1 LVVGLGLLGCSSDD
15 DTRVVGL
22 ANTPS
27 AEPSGAAG
35 APGTTDDPSAP
46 ATGEPSTGD
55 GAPGDGAAGSGG
67 NAAGA
72 ASRFVLASITI
83 DADGN
88 RVSYAQLVDHL
99 SGDFDNSRA
108 IEAPGNATFLAR
120 GSDFFYGLAEAP
132 TWVRYSTQGGSFAE
146 TGRLSFA
153 NFGLT
158 YMDFSNVIV
167 DADTAVSVLTSQAV
181 AVVWN
186 PTTMS
191 VVGTIDLSH
200 LVRAGYSL
208 EAWTVVAHDGLVY
221 VPGRWAD
228 WEGGEILQRMSLTVL
243 DPATLSV
250 VAVAEDER
258 CGAGGQVTFDS
269 RGYAYMMGDGRNQMM
284 QVFAAARGEPVVPNC
299 LLRVAPGGADFEE
312 DYFFEIPALTGGL
325 DAMTELQS
333 ATLTDGIGFAMM
345 QYPERISADLD
356 QVNFEHWDTPAYKM
370 WRIVLGDTPTAEV
383 VGGANFSVVGFSP
396 ASVAGKLYNPESDDG
411 SESRVYEIDPTSN
424 TASLRFTMDGYFAGL
439 LPLTP

>member
-1 LVVGLGLLGCSSDD
+1 MFYKRFVPVFGLGLVGCSSVDS
-15 DTRVVGL
+15 TEVVGL
-22 ANTPS
+22 AATPAPATPAVS
-27 AEPSGAAG
+27 PDVAVERGAGDGAATADAGAAG
-35 APGTTDDPSAP
+35 ADGGPGEAP
-46 ATGEPSTGD
+46 P
-55 GAPGDGAAGSGG
+55 
-67 NAAGA
+67 
-72 ASRFVLASITI
+72 SRFVLASITI

-88 RVSYAQLVDHL
+88 RVSYAQIADQL
-99 SGDFDNSRA
+99 SGHFDNRAA
-108 IEAPGNATFLAR
+108 IEAQGNATFLTR
-120 GSDFFYGLAEAP
+120 GSDFFYGLAESP
-132 TWVRYSTQGGSFAE
+132 TWVRYSTQGGSFTE
-146 TGRLSFA
+146 TGRLSFI
-153 NFGLT
+153 NFGLA

-167 DADTAVSVLTSQAV
+167 DADTAVSVLTGPAV

-191 VVGTIDLSH
+191 VTGTIDLSH
-200 LVRAGYSL
+200 LVRDGYAL

-228 WEGGEILQRMSLTVL
+228 WEGGRILQRMSLTIL

-250 VAVAEDER
+250 VAVAEDAR

-299 LLRVAPGGADFEE
+299 LLRIAPGGTDFEE
-312 DYFFEIPALTGGL
+312 DFFFQIPALTGGL
-325 DAMTELQS
+325 DTMTEMQS
-333 ATLTDGIGFAMM
+333 ATRSDGIGFAMVR
-345 QYPERISADLD
+345 YPERISADLD

-370 WRIVLGDTPTAEV
+370 WRIELGDTPTAQEV
-383 VGGANFSVVGFSP
+383 SGANFSVVGFSP

-411 SESRVYEIDPTSN
+411 SQSSVYEIDPATN

-439 LPLTP
+439 LPLAP

>member
-1 LVVGLGLLGCSSDD
+1 MVGLPS
-15 DTRVVGL
+15 
-22 ANTPS
+22 TP
-27 AEPSGAAG
+27 ETP
-35 APGTTDDPSAP
+35 APGEPGTGGDVDGEEAP
-46 ATGEPSTGD
+46 
-55 GAPGDGAAGSGG
+55 
-67 NAAGA
+67 
-72 ASRFVLASITI
+72 SRFVLASITI
-83 DADGN
+83 DGDGN
-88 RVSYAQLVDHL
+88 RISYAQIVDHL

-108 IEAPGNATFLAR
+108 IEAPGNATFLTS
-120 GSDFFYGLAEAP
+120 GSDFFYGLAESP
-132 TWVRYSTQGGSFAE
+132 TWVRYSTLGGTFTE

-153 NFGLT
+153 NYGLT
-158 YMDFSNVIV
+158 SMDYSNVIV
-167 DADTAVSVLTSQAV
+167 NADTAVSVLTGPAV

-191 VVGTIDLSH
+191 VEGTIDLTSM
-200 LVRAGYSL
+200 VQDGYSL
-208 EAWTVVAHDGLVY
+208 EAWTVVTHDGLVY

-228 WEGGEILQRMSLTVL
+228 WEGGKIMQRVSLTIL

-250 VAVAEDER
+250 VAVAEDDR

-284 QVFAAARGEPVVPNC
+284 QVFAASRGEPVVHNC
-299 LLRVAPGGADFEE
+299 LLRIAPGATDFEE

-325 DAMTELQS
+325 DSMTEMQS

-345 QYPERISADLD
+345 EYPDRISPDLD

-370 WRIVLGDTPTAEV
+370 WRVVLGDTPTAEV
-383 VGGANFSVVGFSP
+383 VDGANFSVVGFTP

-411 SESRVYEIDPTSN
+411 SESRVYAIDPATN
-424 TASLRFTMDGYFAGL
+424 TASLSFTMDGYFAGL